1 MKQPFCVIELDPS
14 ESQYAVE
21 QITFWFGYP
30 RTRAQLSAFSFN
42 LVALIHDVLSIQC
55 ILAEK
60 RAILSDFGK
69 PLEHTLGPSISYRV
83 LESPILRAGAVANPS
98 TPFLAQYFGAIR
110 PQDPTQ
116 RLNRKAVPLPRNQPT

>member
-1 MKQPFCVIELDPS
+1 MEQPLCVIELDPL

-21 QITFWFGYP
+21 QITFWLGHP
-30 RTRAQLSAFSFN
+30 RTRAQLSASSFN

-60 RAILSDFGK
+60 RAILPDSGK
-69 PLEHTLGPSISYRV
+69 LLEHTFGPSISYRV
-83 LESPILRAGAVANPS
+83 RGSPILRAGAVANPS
-98 TPFLAQYFGAIR
+98 TPFLAQYVGATR

-116 RLNRKAVPLPRNQPT
+116 RPNRKAVPLPRNQPT